1 MIQFIEQSLTKYVVD
16 QVQLKFKYA
25 SVELREPAAAD
36 EYHHVAGGASKNGKK
51 ALTQPLLSSV
61 TEVEAIGMPIGDSI
75 NQTDI
80 VQLNT
85 FLLDLAMSNQE
96 RLTKLDQSALS
107 IVINKMAIDI
117 CSKRFFHPIDLDTEQ
132 QKLVA
137 NKFIE
142 FIKHELR
149 SSKPMIPVDSEQ
161 FQVGLTGQQT
171 ENNKYVPLINTQTGV
186 TNQDE
191 IIDCIPTNWFNFWS
205 FLFDFRFCYFYL
217 NHLDSPINL
226 W

>member
-1 MIQFIEQSLTKYVVD
+1 MSTSSSGSGSFTKGDIDNILKKYFDYSDSEIFTRTSNELFYFFTRKLNYDSTSNYTQDVINLTLKANTKCSKILETMIQFIEQSLTKYVVD

-85 FLLDLAMSNQE
+85 FLLDLAMSAS
-96 RLTKLDQSALS
+96 RA
-107 IVINKMAIDI
+107 
-117 CSKRFFHPIDLDTEQ
+117 
-132 QKLVA
+132 
-137 NKFIE
+137 
-142 FIKHELR
+142 
-149 SSKPMIPVDSEQ
+149 
-161 FQVGLTGQQT
+161 
-171 ENNKYVPLINTQTGV
+171 
-186 TNQDE
+186 
-191 IIDCIPTNWFNFWS
+191 FN
-205 FLFDFRFCYFYL
+205 
-217 NHLDSPINL
+217 
-226 W
+226 